1 MLIGMDWLI
10 MFSKKKSQA
19 LFKIFTEQERS
30 DVTDCFIDLMCFVE
44 CLKCKY
50 YQIINEIL
58 IARKRSNSCR

>member
-10 MFSKKKSQA
+10 MFLKKKSQA
-19 LFKIFTEQERS
+19 LFKTFTELERS
-30 DVTDCFIDLMCFVE
+30 EVDVDLMCFVE